1 MPNTITTTI
10 VGNDRE
16 DNNTTT
22 STTTTIQHDVASSS
36 TTTSINNNNEE
47 DNKFYP
53 PRKQRE
59 NDQRLPVT
67 VLSGFLGAGK
77 TTLLKYVLNNQ
88 EGYKVAV
95 IVNDM
100 NEINIDAKLVHIN
113 HLKNEKKEQKL
124 IEMANGCICCT
135 LREDLLQEV
144 AKLANEKKF
153 DYLLIESSGISEP
166 LPVAETF
173 TFSVDDFL
181 NYVQQAKA
189 KEEEMNSG
197 MLKINSSEKQ
207 QQTTTQPVMKK
218 VTLKNLACLDT
229 MVTVVDSYNWLLDY
243 TSGKTLKDKNLQ
255 NDEDDDRQVVDLLV
269 DQIEFAN
276 VIILNKIDLVTPEE
290 LGLLE
295 QTIRHLNPK
304 AKIIKTKF
312 GKVPL
317 DCIFHT
323 QLFDFNEAQQSA
335 GWLQELQGNHVPESV
350 QYGITSFA
358 YRRRRPFH
366 PKRLSEQF
374 IHNEEALDGVLR
386 SKGFFWL
393 CTKMDTYG
401 LWSQAGD
408 TLRIETGGRFWASIP
423 KEKWPKDDDSLAKVW
438 DERWG
443 DRRQELVFIGMD
455 ISEQEVFAKL
465 DSCLLTDEEMKMEEK
480 WKDFEDPIELDE
492 EEEAHSH
499 NHSHNHN
506 HGHGHTHAGGE
517 DDHVNCENHECEKH
531 TILLKSKRRTTTN
544 IEGDDEDEFLS
555 NNDIE
560 DSNSNEEE
568 SSEKKRKLLEST
580 STMDTKKLKV

>member
-1 MPNTITTTI
+1 MTHDVNG
-10 VGNDRE
+10 VGASE
-16 DNNTTT
+16 PTPQETPT
-22 STTTTIQHDVASSS
+22 ASSASTTTNASSS
-36 TTTSINNNNEE
+36 TSTTNQDEVTTSGLC
-47 DNKFYP
+47 P
-53 PRKQRE
+53 PRKQQDQS
-59 NDQRLPVT
+59 DQRLPVT

-100 NEINIDAKLVHIN
+100 SEINIDAKLVHIN
-113 HLKNEKKEQKL
+113 HLKNDTKEQKL

-135 LREDLLQEV
+135 LREDLLQEI

-153 DYLLIESSGISEP
+153 DYLIIESSGISEP

-181 NYVQQAKA
+181 NYVQQTKL
-189 KEEEMNSG
+189 KEEKGSNQ
-197 MLKINSSEKQ
+197 SE
-207 QQTTTQPVMKK
+207 TTPIKN
-218 VTLKNLACLDT
+218 VTLKNLARLDT

-255 NDEDDDRQVVDLLV
+255 NDSDDDRQVVDLLV

-276 VIILNKIDLVTPEE
+276 VIILNKIDLVTADE

-304 AKIIKTKF
+304 AKLIKTKF

-323 QLFDFNEAQQSA
+323 NMFDFNEAQQSA

-366 PKRLSEQF
+366 PKRLSDQF

-393 CTKMDTYG
+393 CTKMDIYG

-423 KEKWPKDDDSLAKVW
+423 KEDWPKDDNSLAKIW
-438 DERWG
+438 DEKWG

-455 ISEQEVFAKL
+455 ISEKDISAKL
-465 DSCLLTDEEMKMEEK
+465 DSCLLTDEEMAMDDK

-492 EEEAHSH
+492 EEEAS
-499 NHSHNHN
+499 
-506 HGHGHTHAGGE
+506 HTHTHGDACAHDASDNHDHH
-517 DDHVNCENHECEKH
+517 DDTSEKH
-531 TILLKSKRRTTTN
+531 TIIFKNKRKMHATTEENGHKDTAP
-544 IEGDDEDEFLS
+544 EDDTD
-555 NNDIE
+555 
-560 DSNSNEEE
+560 
-568 SSEKKRKLLEST
+568 KKRKLDQALENESPST
-580 STMDTKKLKV
+580 EAKKVKKD